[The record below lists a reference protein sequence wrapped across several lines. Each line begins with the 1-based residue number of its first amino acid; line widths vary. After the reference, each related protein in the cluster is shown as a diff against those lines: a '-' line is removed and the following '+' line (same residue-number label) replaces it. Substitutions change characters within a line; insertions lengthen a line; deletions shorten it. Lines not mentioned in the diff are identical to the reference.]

1 MRYALPVSTLVHV
14 ALIGGAWLALNWA
27 PQPEETGVESVAVD
41 IVSLEEFTSTEASMV
56 QSSATESL
64 VAAGAEAV
72 EQTEAVEPVEVAEVE
87 PVEESEQTEAV
98 EPTKVAEA
106 MPQPPVEVDATET
119 SSLEVLS
126 AMPIPDA
133 TPVEGLMP
141 LTVVPSAAAVAAVEP
156 TKPETMELAA
166 INPVAPTAPVEPE
179 AIEPIAE
186 GPVAPTPLPRPKF
199 LEQKKPE
206 VAEEKPKPTKKEKPK
221 DEPQQQPKKK
231 PASSAGSGGKSNANV
246 AASAAS
252 GGKGASDASGNAS
265 VSKYPGLVQ
274 RALRRA
280 LRQPKGAGNARGE
293 VQVTFVVS
301 SSGSASQVAVTS
313 SSGHAVL
320 DKEAVAT
327 VKRAKFPPIPAEA
340 GRNSWTFTMPLAF
353 TR

>member
-1 MRYALPVSTLVHV
+1 MRYALPASTLIHV
-14 ALIGGAWLALNWA
+14 ALIGGAWMMLNWA
-27 PQPEETGVESVAVD
+27 HVPEETGVESVSVD
-41 IVSLEEFTSTEASMV
+41 IISLEEFTSTEASTV
-56 QSSATESL
+56 TSSATESL

-72 EQTEAVEPVEVAEVE
+72 EETEPVEPVEVAEIE
-87 PVEESEQTEAV
+87 PVDETPPETTE
-98 EPTKVAEA
+98 PLQVAEA
-106 MPQPPVEVDATET
+106 TPQPPVEIDTEET
-119 SSLEVLS
+119 SSLAVLA

-133 TPVEGLMP
+133 MPVEGIVP
-141 LTVVPSAAAVAAVEP
+141 LTVTPSAAVVAPVAP
-156 TKPETMELAA
+156 QKPEPMALAA
-166 INPVAPTAPVEPE
+166 IDPVPPTAAIEPE
-179 AIEPIAE
+179 ALEPIEEAE
-186 GPVAPTPLPRPKF
+186 AAPVPLPRPKF
-199 LEQKKPE
+199 LDEKK
-206 VAEEKPKPTKKEKPK
+206 AEEKPVEKPEPKPVKKAEPKEKPK
-221 DEPQQQPKKK
+221 EQPRK
-231 PASSAGSGGKSNANV
+231 PTTAGNGGQSNANV

-280 LRQPKGAGNARGE
+280 LRQPKGAGSARGE

-301 SSGSASQVAVTS
+301 SSGAASGISVTQ

-320 DKEAVAT
+320 DKEALAT

>member
-41 IVSLEEFTSTEASMV
+41 IVSLEEFTSTEASTV

-72 EQTEAVEPVEVAEVE
+72 EQTEAVEPVEE
-87 PVEESEQTEAV
+87 PERTEIV
-98 EPTKVAEA
+98 EPTAVAEA
-106 MPQPPVEVDATET
+106 MPQPPVEVDTTET
-119 SSLEVLS
+119 SSLDVLS
-126 AMPIPDA
+126 AMPIPDE

-141 LTVVPSAAAVAAVEP
+141 LTVMPSAAAVAAVAP
-156 TKPETMELAA
+156 QRPEMMELAA
-166 INPVAPTAPVEPE
+166 INPVTPTAPVEPE
-179 AIEPIAE
+179 AIEPVEE

-199 LEQKKPE
+199 LEEKKPE
-206 VAEEKPKPTKKEKPK
+206 VAEEKPEVAEEKPTPTKKERPK
-221 DEPQQQPKKK
+221 EQPKKK

-280 LRQPKGAGNARGE
+280 LRQPKGAGSARGE

-301 SSGSASQVAVTS
+301 SSGSASQVSVTS